1 MPRPMPLPPPVTM
14 ATFPSSRAMQSS
26 VDIIGVSEG
35 HMTTHRLRSRNWFG
49 RQDLD
54 GFAHRSWL
62 KTEGYSD
69 AMFDGRPV
77 IGIGNSWS
85 ELTNCNAHL
94 RQVAEAVKR
103 GVLSAGGF
111 PLEFPT
117 ISLGEIL
124 MKPTT
129 MLFRNL
135 MAMDVEEC
143 IRAYP
148 LDGVVLLSGC
158 DKTTPAMLMGAAS
171 ADVPAI
177 VVTGGPMLRGKWGQE
192 ELGSGT
198 DVWRYWAERRA
209 GRLSEEEWCEMES
222 CMSRSAGHCMVMGTA
237 STMASMAEAL
247 GMTLPGNA
255 AIPAPDS
262 RRLALAELSGR
273 RAVEMASAGGP
284 RPSEILTAQAFDNAI
299 RADMAIGGSTNAII
313 HLVAIAGRVGV
324 PLPLKRFDELSK
336 TTPFL
341 VNLRPSGKYLMED
354 FFYAGGL
361 PAVLRQLQPL
371 LHGGALTV
379 NGRSIA
385 DNVKDA
391 KCYNE
396 DVIRPLSM
404 PLAGEGGTVILF
416 GNLCPDGAVL
426 KQSAASPHLLTHR
439 GHAVVFEDH
448 ADLHRRIDDESL
460 PIDETSVLVLKQV
473 GPKGAPGMP
482 EWGAAP
488 IPSRLLRKGVKDMVR
503 ISDARMS
510 GTSYGTVVL
519 HVAPESAIGGPL
531 ALVRDGD
538 EVELDVPRR
547 SLTLRVSDD
556 ELARRRA
563 AWRPRAPHFTRGYG
577 KLFLDHVLQAN
588 EGVDF
593 DYLKGRT
600 PVRFEDTAGPS
611 HS

>member
-1 MPRPMPLPPPVTM
+1 
-14 ATFPSSRAMQSS
+14 
-26 VDIIGVSEG
+26 
-35 HMTTHRLRSRNWFG
+35 MTANALRSRNWFG

-69 AMFDGRPV
+69 LVFDGRPV

-103 GVLSAGGF
+103 GVWSAGGF

-117 ISLGEIL
+117 ISLGEVL

-148 LDGVVLLSGC
+148 LDAVVLLSGC

-171 ADVPAI
+171 ADVPTI
-177 VVTGGPMLRGKWGQE
+177 MVTGGPMLNGVWRQE

-198 DVWRYWAERRA
+198 DLWRLWAEKRA
-209 GRLSEEEWCEMES
+209 GRLTDEELCEAES

-237 STMASMAEAL
+237 STMASMVEAL

-262 RRLALAELSGR
+262 RRLVLAELSGR
-273 RAVEMASAGGP
+273 RAVEMAREGGP
-284 RPSEILTAQAFDNAI
+284 KPSQILTAQAFDNAI

-313 HLVAIAGRVGV
+313 HLVAIAGRAGV
-324 PLPLKRFDELSK
+324 PLPLTRFDELSR

-341 VNLRPSGKYLMED
+341 VNVRPSGKYLMED

-361 PAVLRQLQPL
+361 PAVLRQLLPL
-371 LHGGALTV
+371 LHGDAPTV

-385 DNVKDA
+385 DNVRDA
-391 KCYNE
+391 ACYNE
-396 DVIRPLSM
+396 DVIRPLAM
-404 PLAGEGGTVILF
+404 PIAREGGTVILR

-439 GHAVVFEDH
+439 GRAVVFEDH
-448 ADLHRRIDDESL
+448 ADLHRRIDDPAL
-460 PIDETSVLVLKQV
+460 PVDETSVLVLKHV

-488 IPSRLLRKGVKDMVR
+488 IPTSLLRRGVKDMVR

-519 HVAPESAIGGPL
+519 HVAPESAVGGPL

-538 EVELDVPRR
+538 EIELDVPNRR
-547 SLTLRVSDD
+547 LTLRVSDE

-563 AWRPRAPHFTRGYG
+563 AWTPRPPHFERGYG
-577 KLFLDHVLQAN
+577 RMFLDHVLQAN
-588 EGVDF
+588 EGCDF
-593 DYLKGRT
+593 DFLRGGT
-600 PVRFEDTAGPS
+600 PVRAEDTAGPS
-611 HS
+611 HA

>member
-1 MPRPMPLPPPVTM
+1 
-14 ATFPSSRAMQSS
+14 
-26 VDIIGVSEG
+26 
-35 HMTTHRLRSRNWFG
+35 MTAHQLRSRNWFG
-49 RQDLD
+49 RNDLD
-54 GFAHRSWL
+54 GFVHRSWL
-62 KTEGYSD
+62 KAEGFSD
-69 AMFDGRPV
+69 AVFDGRPV
-77 IGIGNSWS
+77 VGIANSWS

-94 RQVAEAVKR
+94 RQVADAVKR
-103 GVLSAGGF
+103 GVWSAGGF
-111 PLEFPT
+111 PVEFPS
-117 ISLGEIL
+117 ISLGEVL

-143 IRAYP
+143 LRAYP
-148 LDGVVLLSGC
+148 LDAAVLLSGC

-171 ADVPAI
+171 ADIPAI
-177 VVTGGPMLRGKWGQE
+177 MVTGGPMLSGKWRAE

-198 DVWRYWAERRA
+198 DAWRLWAERRA
-209 GRLSEEEWCEMES
+209 GRLTDEELCEAES
-222 CMSRSAGHCMVMGTA
+222 CMSRSSGHCMVMGTA

-255 AIPAPDS
+255 AIPASDS
-262 RRLALAELSGR
+262 RRLAMAEMAGR
-273 RAVEMASAGGP
+273 RAVEMALAGGP
-284 RPSEILTAQAFDNAI
+284 KPSQILTAQAFDNAI

-324 PLPLKRFDELSK
+324 PLALERFDELSK

-361 PAVLRQLQPL
+361 PAVLSQLLPL
-371 LHGGALTV
+371 LHGNAPTV
-379 NGRSIA
+379 NGHSIA

-396 DVIRPLSM
+396 DVIRPLAM

-426 KQSAASPHLLTHR
+426 KQSAASAHLLTHR
-439 GHAVVFEDH
+439 GRAVVFEDH
-448 ADLHRRIDDESL
+448 TDLHKRIDDESV
-460 PIDETSVLVLKQV
+460 PIDENSVLVLKHV
-473 GPKGAPGMP
+473 GPRGAPGMP

-488 IPSRLLRKGVKDMVR
+488 IPARLLKRGVKDMVR

-538 EVELDVPRR
+538 EIELDVPRR
-547 SLTLRVSDD
+547 SLTLKVSDD
-556 ELARRRA
+556 ELARRKA
-563 AWRPRAPHFTRGYG
+563 AWKPRAPHFTRGYG

-588 EGVDF
+588 DGVDF

>member
-1 MPRPMPLPPPVTM
+1 M
-14 ATFPSSRAMQSS
+14 ADVP
-26 VDIIGVSEG
+26 
-35 HMTTHRLRSRNWFG
+35 LRSHNWFG
-49 RQDLD
+49 KKDLD
-54 GFAHRSWL
+54 GFAHRSWV
-62 KTEGYSD
+62 KAEGFSE

-77 IGIGNSWS
+77 IGIANSWS
-85 ELTNCNAHL
+85 ELTSCNAHL

-117 ISLGEIL
+117 ISLGEVL

-171 ADVPAI
+171 ADVPAV
-177 VVTGGPMLRGKWGQE
+177 VVTGGPMLRGIRGQE

-198 DVWRYWAERRA
+198 DTWRLWAERRA
-209 GRLSEEEWCEMES
+209 GRLSEEEFCEYEA

-237 STMASMAEAL
+237 STMAAMAEAL
-247 GMTLPGNA
+247 GMALPGNA
-255 AIPAPDS
+255 AIPAADA
-262 RRLALAELSGR
+262 RRMALAELTGR
-273 RAVEMASAGGP
+273 RIVEMAREGLK
-284 RPSEILTAQAFDNAI
+284 PSRILTPAAFDNAV

-313 HLVAIAGRVGV
+313 HLVAIAGRAGV
-324 PLPLKRFDELSK
+324 RLPLTRFDELSR
-336 TTPFL
+336 TTPLL
-341 VNLRPSGKYLMED
+341 VNVKPSGKYLMED

-361 PAVLRQLQPL
+361 PAVLRELLPL
-371 LHGGALTV
+371 LHPNALTV
-379 NGRSIA
+379 NGKTLGE
-385 DNVKDA
+385 NVA
-391 KCYNE
+391 GAENWNR
-396 DVIRPLSM
+396 DVIRPLDM
-404 PLAGEGGTVILF
+404 PIAPEGGTVILT

-426 KQSAASPHLLTHR
+426 KQSAASSHLLTHR
-439 GHAVVFEDH
+439 GRAVVFEDH
-448 ADLHRRIDDESL
+448 ADLHARIDDPSL
-460 PIDETSVLVLKQV
+460 RVDETSVLVLKRV

-488 IPSRLLRKGVKDMVR
+488 IPARLLRAGVKDMVR

-519 HVAPESAIGGPL
+519 HVSPEAAVGGPL
-531 ALVRDGD
+531 ALVQDGD
-538 EVELDVPRR
+538 EIELDVFNRR
-547 SLTLRVSDD
+547 LTLRVPDE

-563 AWRPRAPHFTRGYG
+563 EWRPRPPHYERGYG
-577 KLFLDHVLQAN
+577 RLFLDHVLQAH

-593 DYLKGRT
+593 DFLRGKT
-600 PVRFEDTAGPS
+600 PVRFEDSAGPS
-611 HS
+611 HA

>member
-1 MPRPMPLPPPVTM
+1 
-14 ATFPSSRAMQSS
+14 
-26 VDIIGVSEG
+26 
-35 HMTTHRLRSRNWFG
+35 MT
-49 RQDLD
+49 D
-54 GFAHRSWL
+54 
-62 KTEGYSD
+62 
-69 AMFDGRPV
+69 
-77 IGIGNSWS
+77 
-85 ELTNCNAHL
+85 
-94 RQVAEAVKR
+94 
-103 GVLSAGGF
+103 
-111 PLEFPT
+111 
-117 ISLGEIL
+117 
-124 MKPTT
+124 
-129 MLFRNL
+129 
-135 MAMDVEEC
+135 
-143 IRAYP
+143 
-148 LDGVVLLSGC
+148 
-158 DKTTPAMLMGAAS
+158 
-171 ADVPAI
+171 
-177 VVTGGPMLRGKWGQE
+177 E
-192 ELGSGT
+192 EL
-198 DVWRYWAERRA
+198 
-209 GRLSEEEWCEMES
+209 CEAES
-222 CMSRSAGHCMVMGTA
+222 CMSRSSGHCMVMGTA
-237 STMASMAEAL
+237 STMASVVEAL

-255 AIPAPDS
+255 AIPASDS
-262 RRLALAELSGR
+262 RRLAMAEMAGR
-273 RAVEMASAGGP
+273 RAVEMAIAGGP
-284 RPSEILTAQAFDNAI
+284 KPSEILTAQAFDNAI

-324 PLPLKRFDELSK
+324 PLPLARFDELSK

-361 PAVLRQLQPL
+361 PVVLRQLLPL

-385 DNVKDA
+385 DNVGDA

-404 PLAGEGGTVILF
+404 PLAPEGGTVILF

-439 GHAVVFEDH
+439 GRAVVFEDH
-448 ADLHRRIDDESL
+448 ADLHKRIDDERVA
-460 PIDETSVLVLKQV
+460 IDENSVLVLKHV
-473 GPKGAPGMP
+473 GPRGAPGMP

-488 IPSRLLRKGVKDMVR
+488 IPARLLKRGVKDMVR

-538 EVELDVPRR
+538 EIELDVPRR
-547 SLTLRVSDD
+547 SLTLKVSDT
-556 ELARRRA
+556 ELASRRA
-563 AWRPRAPHFTRGYG
+563 AWKARPPHYTRGYG
-577 KLFLDHVLQAN
+577 RLFLDHVLQAN
-588 EGVDF
+588 DGCDF